1 MNAAPQNPLSPA
13 LAAVLDAQAVA
24 RLQALDPRGENRLL
38 ERVLDAFF
46 DSLAKH
52 GDELRD
58 ARHAGDLDALR
69 AVVHTLKSS
78 SASIGATQLSQ
89 RCAEVEGLA
98 RQGAAFAFGEPLDA
112 LHAELTRIQDALAVH
127 RATRSE

>member
-1 MNAAPQNPLSPA
+1 MNAAPKDPLSQV

-52 GDELRD
+52 VGELRD
-58 ARHAGDLDALR
+58 ARHAADLTALR
-69 AVVHTLKSS
+69 AVAHTLKSS
-78 SASIGATQLSQ
+78 SASIGAMQLSQ
-89 RCAEVEGLA
+89 RCAEVEALA
-98 RQGAAFAFGEPLDA
+98 REGNTAALGAPLEA
-112 LHAELTRIQDALAVH
+112 LQAELLRVQDALVVD
-127 RATRSE
+127 RAARSE